1 MPLLFFDE
9 RVDDGVTLE
18 FEVVVIGL
26 TGEPPNSAKDE
37 DKCKA
42 GCTGPGSSM
51 LLLDTATS
59 TSGWIDAGAALEASR
74 PKLKLGNIVV

>member
-37 DKCKA
+37 D

>member
-9 RVDDGVTLE
+9 SVDDGATLE

-26 TGEPPNSAKDE
+26 TGEPPNSAEVE

-42 GCTGPGSSM
+42 AELLVRVIGCAAGS
-51 LLLDTATS
+51 DDINF
-59 TSGWIDAGAALEASR
+59 GED
-74 PKLKLGNIVV
+74 